1 MSYFSLLTD
10 NLSEP
15 NVDPGKDDEGEGG
28 VENEVGGGLDGAPGV
43 VSAELCDHHPTQT
56 ASSGGGD
63 VGGVVLPLGTHQL
76 T

>member
-28 VENEVGGGLDGAPGV
+28 VCQHYYAALNNDYPIAEWGGAID
-43 VSAELCDHHPTQT
+43 
-56 ASSGGGD
+56 
-63 VGGVVLPLGTHQL
+63 
-76 T
+76 